1 MSTKV
6 VKCSRCRKRHRGQDG
21 WNEDYIAGLV
31 IGYVCPD
38 CQTSEESIGAQVNLV
53 LSPPSQRRA
62 LKLTEEGAFAEFIT
76 RLADAYP
83 DPVLMRSKADT
94 LAAARKDEQAT
105 EMVRLMRR
113 IADDMES
120 GELWED

>member
-6 VKCSRCRKRHRGQDG
+6 VKCSRCRKRWRGQDG
-21 WNEDYIAGLV
+21 WNDDYIAGLV
-31 IGYVCPD
+31 IGHVCPE
-38 CQTSEESIGAQVNLV
+38 CQTAEETVGAEVNLV
-53 LSPPSQRRA
+53 LAPPSQRRA
-62 LKLTEEGAFAEFIT
+62 MNVGEEGAFAEFIM

-83 DPVLMRSKADT
+83 DAELMRAKADT

-120 GELWED
+120 GEL